1 MSRRFPARISA
12 NREGCDDKM
21 SIRRAAAGD
30 LSRVAEI
37 YVFNNRINFFPI
49 FGDESFSFDQLQ
61 VVPLADCYFKQPA
74 VLNNLY
80 VYDDGIIRGFVQVD
94 GSELCKVYVD
104 PFFQRKGIGEALV
117 EYAVREL
124 HADHLWALEKNT
136 QALSFYRRH
145 GFVPTGE
152 KKLEEGTTEYLVV
165 LKKRG

>member
-1 MSRRFPARISA
+1 M
-12 NREGCDDKM
+12 
-21 SIRRAAAGD
+21 
-30 LSRVAEI
+30 L
-37 YVFNNRINFFPI
+37 
-49 FGDESFSFDQLQ
+49 
-61 VVPLADCYFKQPA
+61 
-74 VLNNLY
+74 
-80 VYDDGIIRGFVQVD
+80 
-94 GSELCKVYVD
+94 
-104 PFFQRKGIGEALV
+104 

>member
-1 MSRRFPARISA
+1 
-12 NREGCDDKM
+12 M

-74 VLNNLY
+74 VLKNLY

-104 PFFQRKGIGEALV
+104 PFFQRRGIGEALLGWRPEV
-117 EYAVREL
+117 S
-124 HADHLWALEKNT
+124 LEQGIPKTVAWYIEN
-136 QALSFYRRH
+136 RRH
-145 GFVPTGE
+145 E
-152 KKLEEGTTEYLVV
+152 HEGI
-165 LKKRG
+165 